1 MRALILIAAIILLMA
16 LVGWVT
22 FGTAPGR
29 SSINLETEQ
38 IRHDTRQALNP
49 APTRYTRPKTPCGL
63 MTLRWNQP
71 TQIRAIAAQVSERR
85 VGCGN
90 RKRGSPAT
98 LESQIA

>member
-38 IRHDTRQALNP
+38 IRHDTRQALETG
-49 APTRYTRPKTPCGL
+49 ADAIHKAEDAVRPDD
-63 MTLRWNQP
+63 
-71 TQIRAIAAQVSERR
+71 AQ
-85 VGCGN
+85 
-90 RKRGSPAT
+90 A
-98 LESQIA
+98 ESVDAN